1 MVTPVA
7 WMMVTV
13 MVMMTISI
21 SCHDYHDYDD
31 YDGCCYDYDCC
42 YYYHYRHYR

>member
-21 SCHDYHDYDD
+21 SCHDYHD
-31 YDGCCYDYDCC
+31 DGCCYDYDCC